1 MISANT
7 APQNSWGWLWL
18 LAGGALL
25 TQTALNLVR
34 PVTTY
39 KLLALGADTTTIGLV
54 IAAYAL
60 IPLVSALSFGRL
72 SDHMIQLRWLVAAGA
87 ALLGLG
93 AVALALAPGI
103 ALVALANALLGLG
116 HLVFTIA
123 GQTMVARHARSGQMN
138 AAFGW
143 FTAAYS
149 AGQLIGPLVAGLLLG
164 SSLEAVSPERTA
176 GITVALWVG
185 AGLSLLAAPVMLVR
199 TIQRPEVSTAN
210 SRPVV
215 SGTTSATSADEL
227 VQPVDANGLPDGQ
240 TRATLPAILK
250 LRGIPSHMLASL
262 SLLAMLDILTAFLPL
277 VGDQAS
283 IPPAQIGVLLA
294 IRGAASILSRS
305 CLPWLSSRL
314 SSRALLLVSLYGSSA
329 ALFFPP
335 LVIDQPWLVIPL
347 LIIGGFCLGL
357 GQPLTMTLV
366 STAVP
371 DNWRGTALAVRLTG
385 NRLGQVVMPMTAG
398 FLAAPFGAAGAIWF
412 SCGVIFLS
420 AFEKTARE

>member
-1 MISANT
+1 MSPSIVPRS
-7 APQNSWGWLWL
+7 SWGWLWI

-54 IAAYAL
+54 TAAYAL
-60 IPLVSALSFGRL
+60 IPLLSALPLGRL
-72 SDHMIQLRWLVAAGA
+72 SDRMHKLSRLVALGA

-93 AVALALAPGI
+93 SLALALSSSI
-103 ALVALANALLGLG
+103 ALVAGANALLGFG

-123 GQTMVARHARSGQMN
+123 GQTLITRHARPGQMN

-143 FTAAYS
+143 FTAAFS
-149 AGQLIGPLVAGLLLG
+149 AGQLVGPLIAGLLLG
-164 SSLEAVSPERTA
+164 SSLGTVSAERSA
-176 GITVALWVG
+176 SITVALWVG
-185 AGLSLLAAPVMLVR
+185 AGLSLLAAPIVLFRTVR
-199 TIQRPEVSTAN
+199 PPGSKA
-210 SRPVV
+210 
-215 SGTTSATSADEL
+215 SGTGAGAPAGGPEQPDDGRSLSARQE
-227 VQPVDANGLPDGQ
+227 
-240 TRATLPAILK
+240 RATLSAILG
-250 LRGIPSHMLASL
+250 RAGVPSHMLASL

-277 VGDQAS
+277 AGEEAG

-314 SSRALLLVSLYGSSA
+314 SSRTLLLVSLYGSGV
-329 ALFFPP
+329 ALIFPP
-335 LVIDQPWLVIPL
+335 LTVGQPWIVVPL
-347 LIIGGFCLGL
+347 LVIGGFCLGL

-371 DNWRGTALAVRLTG
+371 DGWRGTALAVRLTG
-385 NRLGQVVMPMTAG
+385 NRVGQVVMPITAG
-398 FLAAPFGAAGAIWF
+398 FLAAPLGAAGAIWF
-412 SCGVIFLS
+412 SCAVLLVS
-420 AFEKTARE
+420 ACEKTARR

>member
-1 MISANT
+1 MTAKT
-7 APQNSWGWLWL
+7 APRASWGWLWL

-39 KLLALGADTTTIGLV
+39 KLLAIGADTTTIGLV
-54 IAAYAL
+54 IAGYAL
-60 IPLVSALSFGRL
+60 IPLVSALSLGRL
-72 SDHMIQLRWLVAAGA
+72 SDRLVQLRWLVATGA

-93 AVALALAPGI
+93 AVALALAP
-103 ALVALANALLGLG
+103 AVALIAMANALLGLG

-123 GQTMVARHARSGQMN
+123 GQTMVARRARSGQMN

-164 SSLEAVSPERTA
+164 SSLGAVSPERSA
-176 GITVALWVG
+176 GITMALWVG
-185 AGLSLLAAPVMLVR
+185 AGLSLMAAPIMLIR
-199 TIQRPEVSTAN
+199 TTHRPDGKSLTD
-210 SRPVV
+210 SH
-215 SGTTSATSADEL
+215 G
-227 VQPVDANGLPDGQ
+227 VDFRASPALIGNEPIHLGDGRALPDGQ
-240 TRATLPAILK
+240 QRATLPAILK
-250 LRGIPSHMLASL
+250 LKGIPSHMLASL

-277 VGDQAS
+277 VGEQAA
-283 IPPAQIGVLLA
+283 IPPAQIGMLLA
-294 IRGAASILSRS
+294 VRGAASILSRS

-347 LIIGGFCLGL
+347 LVIGGFCLGL

-371 DNWRGTALAVRLTG
+371 DSWRGTALAVRLTG
-385 NRLGQVVMPMTAG
+385 NRLGQVVMPITAG

-412 SCGVIFLS
+412 SCGVMFLS
-420 AFEKTARE
+420 AFEKSARS